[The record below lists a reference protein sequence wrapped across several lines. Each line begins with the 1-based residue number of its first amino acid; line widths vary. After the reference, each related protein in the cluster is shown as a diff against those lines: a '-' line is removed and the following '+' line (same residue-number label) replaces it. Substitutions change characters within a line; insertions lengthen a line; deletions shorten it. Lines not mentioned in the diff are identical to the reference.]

1 MMDLQELISLS
12 FEALKRNVIRTLLTM
27 LGIVIGIASVITI
40 ISLGEGSTQSIVS
53 QISAFGANVLT
64 VSPGKSMRI
73 GHGGG
78 GGTVGVVTTLV
89 DDDAEAIEKLY
100 EVETVSRII
109 TKSLII
115 TANSESS
122 SVQISGADASY
133 GEIQGNKYLSGS
145 FFDEGDV
152 IGASKDIVLGD
163 QVVEDLFGEE
173 AEQFVIG
180 ETVRVNGRVFQ
191 VIGVISDSNAA
202 MVPVTTAQIFLT
214 GQTHLDSIS
223 VAVTDVELIDKVTK
237 EIEVLLMD
245 KHNIDDPELMDFSV
259 RGSQTFVETIS
270 SVTGTLTA
278 LLSGIA
284 AISLLVGGIGI
295 MNIMLVTVTERTKEI
310 GLLKAIGAK
319 DQNILV
325 QFLIEAVVLTFS
337 GGFVGILLGAGVAFL
352 AANMMNIPFIIRLS
366 SVLLSFGVSVGVG
379 IIFGYYPAKKAAKL
393 SPIDAL
399 RYE

>member
-1 MMDLQELISLS
+1 MDLQELINLA
-12 FEALKRNVIRTLLTM
+12 FAALRRNVVRTMLTM
-27 LGIVIGIASVITI
+27 LGIIIGIASVITI
-40 ISLGEGSTQSIVS
+40 ISLGEGSTQSIVN

-64 VSPGKSMRI
+64 VSPGKSLRI
-73 GHGGG
+73 GHDGR
-78 GGTVGVVTTLV
+78 GGTTSMVTTLTS
-89 DDDAEAIEKLY
+89 DDAEAISKLY
-100 EVETVSRII
+100 EVETVSRIMSKNF
-109 TKSLII
+109 TI

-122 SVQISGADASY
+122 SVQVTGADASY

-152 IGASKDIVLGD
+152 VGASKDIVLGD
-163 QVVEDLFGEE
+163 QVVEDLFGEG

-191 VIGVISDSNAA
+191 VVGVISDNAGA
-202 MVPVTTAQIFLT
+202 VVPITTAQSFLI

-237 EIEVLLMD
+237 DIEVLLMD
-245 KHNIDDPELMDFSV
+245 KHDVDDPELMDFSV

-310 GLLKAIGAK
+310 GLLKAVGAK
-319 DQNILV
+319 KQSILI
-325 QFLIEAVVLTFS
+325 QFLIEAIVLTLA
-337 GGFVGILLGAGVAFL
+337 GGVIGVFLGAGVAFL
-352 AANMMNIPFIIRLS
+352 AANMMNIPFVIRLS

-379 IIFGYYPAKKAAKL
+379 IVFGYYPAKKAAKL

>member
-1 MMDLQELISLS
+1 MDLQELISLA
-12 FEALKRNVIRTLLTM
+12 FEALKRNIVRTLLTM
-27 LGIVIGIASVITI
+27 LGIIIGIASVITI

-64 VSPGKSMRI
+64 VSPGKSQRT

-78 GGTVGVVTTLV
+78 GGTTSTVTTLTS
-89 DDDAEAIEKLY
+89 DDAEAVDKLY
-100 EVETVSRII
+100 EVETVSRIMSK
-109 TKSLII
+109 TFTI

-122 SVQISGADASY
+122 SVQVTGADASY

-163 QVVEDLFGEE
+163 QVVEDLFGEG

-180 ETVRVNGRVFQ
+180 ETVRVDGRVFQ
-191 VIGVISDSNAA
+191 VVGVVSDNSGAV
-202 MVPVTTAQIFLT
+202 VPITTAQGFLI

-223 VAVTDVELIDKVTK
+223 VAVIDVELIDKVTEDI
-237 EIEVLLMD
+237 EILLMD
-245 KHNIDDPELMDFSV
+245 NHGIDDPELIDFGV
-259 RGSQTFVETIS
+259 RSSQAFVETIS

-310 GLLKAIGAK
+310 GLLKAVGAK
-319 DQNILV
+319 NQSILV

-337 GGFVGILLGAGVAFL
+337 GGFVGIVLGAGLAFVAS
-352 AANMMNIPFIIRLS
+352 NMMSIPFVIRLS

-379 IIFGYYPAKKAAKL
+379 ILFGYYPAKKAAKL